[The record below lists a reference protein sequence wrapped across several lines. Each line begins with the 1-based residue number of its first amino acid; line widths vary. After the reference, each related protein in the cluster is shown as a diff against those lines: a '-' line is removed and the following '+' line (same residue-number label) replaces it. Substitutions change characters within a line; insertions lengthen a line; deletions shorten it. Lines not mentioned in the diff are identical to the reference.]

1 MPKSKLLKHQAF
13 DFFMSRYFVLKFL
26 GVEMNI
32 FIVMMQASMNRLIAN
47 FLNEHYSSA
56 EADAMNRKL
65 DKQIASSLP
74 WF

>member
-1 MPKSKLLKHQAF
+1 
-13 DFFMSRYFVLKFL
+13 
-26 GVEMNI
+26 MNI